1 MSGVGFFK
9 IYEKNLFFNTQLN
22 IFLIDFVAF
31 LHNREMLTTEELQK
45 TGEESFRGDALLYA
59 TEKNLGSEYC
69 EIREYTGYSQMP
81 KDYLKTDKETRPFWD
96 GTILV
101 RYAFITR
108 AWRKDLHTRRILDN
122 LTVGMRRRN
131 CRGPSKGL
139 FLMFEVT
146 RRR

>member
-1 MSGVGFFK
+1 
-9 IYEKNLFFNTQLN
+9 
-22 IFLIDFVAF
+22 
-31 LHNREMLTTEELQK
+31 MLTTEELQK

-122 LTVGMRRRN
+122 LTVGMSRRN

-139 FLMFEVT
+139 FLMLEVT

>member
-1 MSGVGFFK
+1 MSKTLNSPGVPFTTSQARILLRNK
-9 IYEKNLFFNTQLN
+9 YVLFLGDSVQRGMYK
-22 IFLIDFVAF
+22 DFVAF

-45 TGEESFRGDALLYA
+45 TGEPSFRGDHLLYA

-69 EIREYTGYSQMP
+69 EIREYTGYSQKP
-81 KDYLKTDKETRPFWD
+81 CDYLKNEKDTRTYWD

-122 LTVGMRRRN
+122 LTLGRSTGR
-131 CRGPSKGL
+131 
-139 FLMFEVT
+139 F
-146 RRR
+146 